1 MSIFASTSERQ
12 LNIGL
17 AVLRAVVGI
26 VFVAHGLQKLLVFGI
41 DGLTAG
47 FTQMGIPG
55 AAIAAPLVMIA
66 EITGGLALL
75 AGALTRV
82 AGGGLALVMLG
93 AIGFAHLSAGFFNP
107 NGYEFPL
114 TLLAAT
120 LTLSLTGA
128 GQFSVDA
135 RLAARRSNNGL
146 ETLRQKIR
154 RAA

>member
-17 AVLRAVVGI
+17 AVLRAVVGT

-55 AAIAAPLVMIA
+55 AAIAAPLVMVA
-66 EITGGLALL
+66 EIAGGLALL

-107 NGYEFPL
+107 NGIEFPL
-114 TLLAAT
+114 ALFGATALTMLA
-120 LTLSLTGA
+120 GA
-128 GQFSVDA
+128 GKFSVDSLIEKKKTVA
-135 RLAARRSNNGL
+135 VAAPVERLRKAA
-146 ETLRQKIR
+146 
-154 RAA
+154 

>member
-1 MSIFASTSERQ
+1 MSPFAPATDRQ

-17 AVLRAVVGI
+17 AALRAVVGI

-41 DGLTAG
+41 DGLTTA

-55 AAIAAPLVMIA
+55 AAVAAPLVMFA
-66 EITGGLALL
+66 ELAGGLALL

-82 AGGGLALVMLG
+82 AGAGLALVMLG

-107 NGYEFPL
+107 NGFEFPL

-120 LTLSLTGA
+120 LTLALTGA

-135 RLAARRSNNGL
+135 QLAARRSTIRMDDPR
-146 ETLRQKIR
+146 EKIR